1 MESILIYFSTKEFFD
16 WVIYCNL
23 VIIILICR
31 ATGINT
37 TAYEYSSK
45 LKSQEDGPSTSE
57 NLSKYLPPDIDS
69 QYMSPAFSAT
79 LPRRLPSQLI
89 STMDTSFQPN
99 KYPKISPASHRK
111 SIAESEN
118 SMAKTELFLPKDRI
132 QASSVRNHSTTS
144 ETSNEKTTPSPY
156 PSALSSSSRTKYPN
170 INDGVLNK
178 PIITV
183 SPSPSY
189 STRAPSSSTILS
201 KDEHRYY
208 SLPRSS
214 TYRSSTSGYSTP
226 SASSS
231 TYRSSTSGYST
242 PSTGYS
248 STSYNS
254 HQPERASSIQPNY
267 KRISPHSFSSYYTP
281 KATSGM
287 PMLEESKNRRKYI
300 SKSEALS
307 ARPSTRPW

>member
-1 MESILIYFSTKEFFD
+1 
-16 WVIYCNL
+16 
-23 VIIILICR
+23 
-31 ATGINT
+31 
-37 TAYEYSSK
+37 
-45 LKSQEDGPSTSE
+45 
-57 NLSKYLPPDIDS
+57 
-69 QYMSPAFSAT
+69 MSPAFSAT
-79 LPRRLPSQLI
+79 LPRRLPSQVN

-111 SIAESEN
+111 SIAESAN
-118 SMAKTELFLPKDRI
+118 SMAKKELFLPKDRI
-132 QASSVRNHSTTS
+132 QASALRNHTTTS
-144 ETSNEKTTPSPY
+144 EISNEKTTPSPY
-156 PSALSSSSRTKYPN
+156 PSALSSSSRTKYSN

-189 STRAPSSSTILS
+189 STRAPSSSAILS
-201 KDEHRYY
+201 KDENRYY

-226 SASSS
+226 S
-231 TYRSSTSGYST
+231 TS
-242 PSTGYS
+242 YS
-248 STSYNS
+248 STSYSS

>member
-1 MESILIYFSTKEFFD
+1 
-16 WVIYCNL
+16 
-23 VIIILICR
+23 
-31 ATGINT
+31 
-37 TAYEYSSK
+37 
-45 LKSQEDGPSTSE
+45 
-57 NLSKYLPPDIDS
+57 
-69 QYMSPAFSAT
+69 MSPAFSAT
-79 LPRRLPSQLI
+79 LPRRLPSQVD
-89 STMDTSFQPN
+89 STMATSFQPN

-118 SMAKTELFLPKDRI
+118 SIAKKELFLAKDRI
-132 QASSVRNHSTTS
+132 QSSSLRNHSTTS

-156 PSALSSSSRTKYPN
+156 PSALSSSSSTKYSY
-170 INDGVLNK
+170 INGGVLNK
-178 PIITV
+178 PSITV

-189 STRAPSSSTILS
+189 STRAPSSSVNLS
-201 KDEHRYY
+201 KDENRCY

-254 HQPERASSIQPNY
+254 QQPERASSIQPNY